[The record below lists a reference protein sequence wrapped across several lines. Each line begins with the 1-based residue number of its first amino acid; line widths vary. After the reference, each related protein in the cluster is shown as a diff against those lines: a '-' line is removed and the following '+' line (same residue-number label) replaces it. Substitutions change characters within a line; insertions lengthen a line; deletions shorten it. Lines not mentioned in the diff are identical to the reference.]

1 MKFLN
6 IESDLTLMNNKTEKV
21 CFAIVSIMMF
31 IVTMAVAN
39 SHITNIL
46 LKNNPESFANKLIV
60 EFAPISIDNV
70 DGILTE
76 KEKGSVMSILKDTN
90 GVSTVKLISQN
101 DMKNMVEEF
110 IPGVQLPKNMPFP
123 TIFEVNVNTSSSVD
137 VHKLSKDLSQI
148 NQNVRIYN
156 HSDLAN
162 STIKLT
168 IMFKTVSICLSILA
182 MLAICFVAYYLM
194 TSSVSENSKVLR
206 MLKSLGATNS
216 YIFKQFKNM
225 YTVFGIKASIGSVL
239 LSLATFTALYSM
251 FNVDNSYYYLSICSC
266 FTLLVPVMMFGLML
280 VVSRIAA
287 TRSIA
292 SCFSHRG
299 V

>member
-1 MKFLN
+1 MKFFN
-6 IESDLTLMNNKTEKV
+6 IESDLALMNNKTEKI
-21 CFAIVSIMMF
+21 CLAIISIMMF

-46 LKNNPESFANKLIV
+46 LKNNPESLANKLIV
-60 EFAPISIDNV
+60 EFAPIAVNNV

-90 GVSTVKLISQN
+90 GVSAVRMISRN

-123 TIFEVNVNTSSSVD
+123 TIFEVNVNTNSSVD
-137 VHKLSKDLSQI
+137 VLKLSKDLSQI

-168 IMFKTVSICLSILA
+168 VMFKTVSICLSILA

-194 TSSVSENSKVLR
+194 INSVSANSKVLK
-206 MLKSLGATNS
+206 MLKSFGATNA
-216 YIFKQFKNM
+216 YIFRQFKNM
-225 YTVFGIKASIGSVL
+225 YTVFGIKASIGSVV
-239 LSLATFTALYSM
+239 LSLATFAVLYNM
-251 FNVDNSYYYLSICSC
+251 FDVDNICYYLSICSC
-266 FTLLVPVMMFGLML
+266 FTLLIPAMMFGLM
-280 VVSRIAA
+280 VGVSRIAA

-292 SCFSHRG
+292 SSLSHRG